1 MLDHVTIAVSDLALS
16 RTFYDA
22 ALAPL
27 GITRLYADGA
37 NAAGYGKGSKAF
49 FWIAEQDGAPSQAH
63 FAFKASQS
71 AHVEA
76 FYTAALAHGGRD
88 NGRPGYRPQYH
99 DHYYAAF
106 VLDPDGNNI
115 EAVIQ

>member
-1 MLDHVTIAVSDLALS
+1 MLDHVTIVVSDFARS
-16 RTFYDA
+16 RSFYDA
-22 ALAPL
+22 ALGQL

-37 NAAGYGKGSKAF
+37 GAAGYGTGSNAF
-49 FWIAEQDGAPSQAH
+49 FWIAEQDRAPSQAH
-63 FAFKASQS
+63 FAFKASKS
-71 AHVEA
+71 ADVEA

-88 NGRPGYRPQYH
+88 NGRPGPRPEYH